1 MTSPERPGPAGPRER
16 EDEAE
21 AARLP
26 AARRP
31 PGEPERP
38 TPAAPAPEAPAA
50 PEAADEREP
59 AADAPPAD
67 EPVHPDGGPP
77 DAGAPDPAAA
87 TGARLLLAALWPPRA
102 TRGQLVAAALLFVL
116 GLGLAI
122 QVRAA
127 GSDDTALR
135 GARPEDL
142 VRILSDL
149 DDRTARLEDEKRQ
162 LEAQRTELETSS
174 DQAEEARRQN
184 EERERRLGIL
194 AGTVAAEGP
203 GVMLRI
209 GDPLGAVGADM
220 LLDAVQELR
229 AAGAEA
235 IQINEVRIVAETAFT
250 DRNGGVRLD
259 GEPVSAPYVVRAIGR
274 PQDLEPALNI
284 PGGVVQSLENDSA
297 SVSVE
302 RPERITVDAL
312 RRAEQPDYAQ
322 SSP

>member
-1 MTSPERPGPAGPRER
+1 MPAARDAAGPPPGDPDAAGTPRDPAPAGRPAESPERPDTA
-16 EDEAE
+16 
-21 AARLP
+21 
-26 AARRP
+26 
-31 PGEPERP
+31 
-38 TPAAPAPEAPAA
+38 
-50 PEAADEREP
+50 
-59 AADAPPAD
+59 
-67 EPVHPDGGPP
+67 PDGGTDPP
-77 DAGAPDPAAA
+77 PSPDGVTDAPADGTAQDPGRAPSGAA
-87 TGARLLLAALWPPRA
+87 LLRAALWPPRA
-102 TRGQLVAAALLFVL
+102 TRSQLVVAALLFAL

-149 DDRTARLEDEKRQ
+149 DDRTARLDDEKRQ

-184 EERERRLGIL
+184 EERERRLGVL

-203 GVMLRI
+203 GVTLRI
-209 GDPLGAVGADM
+209 GDPLGVVGADM

-259 GEPVSAPYVVRAIGR
+259 DEPVSAPYVVRAIGR

-297 SVSVE
+297 SVRVD
-302 RPERITVDAL
+302 RPERVTVDAL
-312 RRAEQPDYAQ
+312 RPTELPDYAQ